1 MKEKFILDYPTF
13 TDQMKNTHT
22 ILIPSFLDSHMALIA
37 GAIERKGYKVKLL
50 KNTDTTLVKE
60 GLKYVHNDT
69 CYPALCVIGQFL
81 DALRHEEDVDH
92 VALAL
97 TQTGGGCRATNYV
110 PLLRK
115 ALKNAGFGQ
124 VPVITLNLGNLKA
137 SEGIKIDISFL
148 MDLLAAVTYGDTL
161 MFLYNKTRS
170 YETTKG
176 ASIDLV
182 EKWNN
187 KIREELKNGKGSKF
201 RIIKRNLKSMV
212 TDFNNLPLENKNK
225 VKVGIVGEIY
235 VKYAS
240 IGNNGLEKMLIDQG
254 AEIMVP
260 GVFGFLMYCF
270 ANGEYDR
277 RYYKTKLS
285 KKIYNTILLL
295 FITRYEKL
303 MINSIKKYSKFPPM
317 NAFRETRKESLG
329 IIKHGA
335 KMGEGWLL
343 SAEMSELIKTG
354 YSNII
359 CAQPFGCLPN
369 HVCGKGVMNKLKSL
383 FPESNI
389 TPIDY
394 DSSASKVNQDNRIK
408 LMLAVAKEKLEQ
420 EDKEK
425 ISI

>member
-1 MKEKFILDYPTF
+1 MKNEYILDYPVF
-13 TDQMKNTHT
+13 SDKLKGTHT
-22 ILIPSFLDSHMALIA
+22 ILIPSFLDSHMDLIA
-37 GAIERKGYKVKLL
+37 GVLEKQGYKVKLL
-50 KNTDTTLVKE
+50 TNTDTMLVRE

-81 DALRHEEDVDH
+81 DALRNEDDLDH
-92 VALAL
+92 IALVL

-115 ALKNAGFGQ
+115 ALKNSGFGQ

-137 SEGIKIDISFL
+137 SEGIKITIPFL
-148 MDLLAAVTYGDTL
+148 MDLLSAVTYGDTL
-161 MFLYNKTRS
+161 MFLHNKTRS
-170 YETTKG
+170 YEKENG
-176 ASIDLV
+176 SSLELVNKWKNSLREQLRLGKASTPR
-182 EKWNN
+182 
-187 KIREELKNGKGSKF
+187 KIKKNLKN
-201 RIIKRNLKSMV
+201 MV
-212 TDFNNLPLENKNK
+212 KDFNALPLNDVKK

-235 VKYAS
+235 VKYAA
-240 IGNNGLEKMLIDQG
+240 IGNNNLEKMLIEQG

-260 GVFGFLMYCF
+260 GVFGFLLYCF
-270 ANGEYDR
+270 ANGEYDH

-285 KKIYNTILLL
+285 KKIYNSLLL
-295 FITRYEKL
+295 RFISHYENL
-303 MINSIKKYSKFPPM
+303 MIKSIKKNSSFTPM
-317 NAFRETRKESLG
+317 KPFKETRKESLG

-383 FPESNI
+383 YPESNI

-394 DSSASKVNQDNRIK
+394 DSSASKVNQENRIK
-408 LMLAVAKEKLEQ
+408 LMLAVAKEKLNGE
-420 EDKEK
+420 E
-425 ISI
+425 

>member
-1 MKEKFILDYPTF
+1 MKSEYILDYPVF
-13 TDQMKNTHT
+13 SDKFKKTHT
-22 ILIPSFLDSHMALIA
+22 ILIPSFLDSHMDLIA
-37 GAIERKGYKVKLL
+37 GVLEKKGYKVRLL
-50 KNTDTTLVKE
+50 TNTDTMLVRE

-81 DALRHEEDVDH
+81 DALRHENDLDH
-92 VALAL
+92 IALVL

-115 ALKNAGFGQ
+115 ALNNSGFGQ

-137 SEGIKIDISFL
+137 SEGIKITVPFL
-148 MDLLAAVTYGDTL
+148 MDLLSAITYGDTL

-170 YETTKG
+170 YEKENG
-176 ASIDLV
+176 SSLKLVNKWKKFLREQLCLGKASTPR
-182 EKWNN
+182 
-187 KIREELKNGKGSKF
+187 KIKKNLKN
-201 RIIKRNLKSMV
+201 MV
-212 TDFNNLPLENKNK
+212 RDFNALPLNDIKK

-235 VKYAS
+235 VKYAA
-240 IGNNGLEKMLIDQG
+240 IGNNNLEKMLIEQG

-260 GVFGFLMYCF
+260 GVFGFLLYCF
-270 ANGEYDR
+270 ANGEYDH

-285 KKIYNTILLL
+285 KKIYNSLLL
-295 FITRYEKL
+295 RFISHYENL
-303 MINSIKKYSKFPPM
+303 MIKAIKNNSSFTPM
-317 NAFRETRKESLG
+317 KPFKETRKESIG

-383 FPESNI
+383 YPESNI

-394 DSSASKVNQDNRIK
+394 DSSASKVNQENRIK
-408 LMLAVAKEKLEQ
+408 LMLAVAKEKLNSEN
-420 EDKEK
+420 
-425 ISI
+425 

>member
-1 MKEKFILDYPTF
+1 MKEKYILDYPTF
-13 TDQMKNTHT
+13 TDQMKKTHT

-137 SEGIKIDISFL
+137 SEGIKMDISFL

-176 ASIDLV
+176 ASLNLV
-182 EKWNN
+182 EKWNY

-212 TDFNNLPLENKNK
+212 TDFNNLSLEKVSK

-235 VKYAS
+235 VKYAA
-240 IGNNGLEKMLIDQG
+240 IGNNGLEKMLIEQD

-285 KKIYNTILLL
+285 KKIYNTILLA

-303 MINSIKKYSKFPPM
+303 MINSIKKYSRFSPM
-317 NAFRETRKESLG
+317 KAFRETRKESVG

-383 FPESNI
+383 YPESNI

-408 LMLAVAKEKLEQ
+408 LMLAVAKEKLDQ
-420 EDKEK
+420 EDKE
-425 ISI
+425 